1 MPIRPVIHL
10 VLHALLP
17 AVVAGKFYRRTFWQA
32 WAIMLATMLIDF
44 DHLLADPIYD
54 PDRCSIGFHPLHQ
67 YPVIVV
73 YVLAAA
79 WPRTRL
85 VGIGLLLHMFLD
97 GIDCL
102 WMRYET

>member
-1 MPIRPVIHL
+1 MPIRPVVHL

-17 AVVAGKFYRRTFWQA
+17 ALVARKFYRQTFWKA
-32 WAIMLATMLIDF
+32 WLIMCATMLVDF
-44 DHLLADPIYD
+44 DHLLADPVYD

-67 YPVIVV
+67 YPLIAV
-73 YVLAAA
+73 YALAAA

-97 GIDCL
+97 GIDCF
-102 WMRYET
+102 WMRHES